1 MSYSNAQYSD
11 LLRAINQTGS
21 VYNYGNPQFVNPYS
35 GAAYSPFNYREIMSR
50 KTAPVDP
57 RSAFTDYKP
66 SFAES
71 LATGSLGYQMGSQ
84 GLEPMA
90 KGIYSSLAEK
100 SYAGS
105 TAGLTLGSTIYGATR
120 DQNPYEVSPAEQ
132 FGNIAG
138 PAAAG
143 YSMAPMLLGAKAGP
157 WGALIGAIA
166 GIFINKAQIR
176 KAEEL
181 DIKTEKEFQEERT
194 EYTEDIAKEAEE
206 QREQYALG
214 AEADLWGQEASKYS
228 NQYGAYA
235 NPYGQ
240 SYYDKGGKMKLY
252 NGGGGYG
259 DPPSVWGCMDSVAL
273 NYNPAATMDD
283 GTCTFAYPSD
293 TDKDIIDKAGASGEE
308 NVNPDR
314 LTDAQLELLPLTL
327 ESGPTRPPYESPIQ
341 RFTKEKAPISE
352 VVEEPISPRSNV
364 FLKDKRTS
372 AAPED
377 LEAYRWDLLNP
388 YIRENVDIFDKGGK
402 LTSKKKSKL
411 KKLGRKGDS
420 ELAHINPQEK
430 AMLEAMGGSGTTNPY
445 TGLPEYHYEGWNPFN
460 AHNTGH
466 LNEGIESLFNPTMEG
481 GVLRD
486 INEWSTSTSP
496 SDYKWADSENWM
508 EMGAEAGW
516 LGPPEPEPSN
526 YLQANPRLAKDP
538 RKRRPEDRVNVVDP
552 FGGGIGQ
559 MSDTGSPSTFQFENY
574 RWDLANPYIR
584 ENVDIFDKGGK
595 LTKKEKSKLKKL
607 GRRGDTELAHVNP
620 QEKAMLKAMGGSG
633 TINPYTGLKEYHATW
648 NVGHMLGHGVDLVT
662 SPIEFISDVIGGEED
677 AFGQFVDNLT
687 FGEAGMGPDQTK
699 TAVYNEE
706 TGGYEIQTSQPGTTL
721 GFDPT
726 GEKIG
731 AAGLYGETPTGT
743 GTIIGQTVSGTGW
756 GYNEPAYI
764 GAAPRS
770 ARQRATAEDKI
781 KVVNP
786 FQSGFGGP
794 EGDKQASAMG
804 LENYRWD
811 LANPYIRENVDIFDE
826 GGVVNQPESLPVDSM
841 FNRQLF
847 AESSFNPSA
856 ESSAGAL
863 GLSQITE
870 PTFNDMI
877 GWGWVP
883 EGKEFSDLKTDT
895 DLAVNLQERYMND
908 LMTREWN
915 KGSEDV
921 VKAKAL
927 AAYNMGPT
935 ALVNVLNKEKEK
947 GTDIY
952 NTLDWVN
959 NLSNYKKGYKETTNY
974 VNKIM
979 LGGSEKY
986 EQEYTDAWKAGG
998 KEYDQGGITNTVAEF
1013 TGNELIINNQS
1024 AVEAGIKENNPSKAA
1039 APIRLAM
1046 QKGFVTPGQ
1055 ETHGGNPMPVD
1066 DQGFIY
1072 TKGGKLPFRVR
1083 KNAGIYDHATD
1094 QFKQDM
1100 TDEQIMAV
1108 AKNNINKWE
1117 KNNMA

>member
-35 GAAYSPFNYREIMSR
+35 GAAYSPFNYREIISR

-57 RSAFTDYKP
+57 RSEFTDYKP

-71 LATGSLGYQMGSQ
+71 LATGSLGYQIGSKGLTPAVQGMVNQGAYTANLGQRLLLKDPTLTTGQIASKAASRQ
-84 GLEPMA
+84 GLGA
-90 KGIYSSLAEK
+90 
-100 SYAGS
+100 
-105 TAGLTLGSTIYGATR
+105 TGLTTAATLYGATR
-120 DQNPYEVSPAEQ
+120 DQNPYEQSTIEQLGTVGSSAMAGASIGGMVSA
-132 FGNIAG
+132 GSAAG
-138 PAAAG
+138 P
-143 YSMAPMLLGAKAGP
+143 
-157 WGALIGAIA
+157 IGAIVGLLA
-166 GIFINKAQIR
+166 GLYINNRQRQKAADLSTE
-176 KAEEL
+176 AEE
-181 DIKTEKEFQEERT
+181 TFQEERT

-402 LTSKKKSKL
+402 LTNKEKTKL
-411 KKLGRKGDS
+411 KKLGRKGDT
-420 ELAHINPQEK
+420 ELAHVNPQEK
-430 AMLEAMGGSGTTNPY
+430 AMLEAMGGSGTT
-445 TGLPEYHYEGWNPFN
+445 
-460 AHNTGH
+460 
-466 LNEGIESLFNPTMEG
+466 
-481 GVLRD
+481 
-486 INEWSTSTSP
+486 
-496 SDYKWADSENWM
+496 
-508 EMGAEAGW
+508 
-516 LGPPEPEPSN
+516 
-526 YLQANPRLAKDP
+526 
-538 RKRRPEDRVNVVDP
+538 
-552 FGGGIGQ
+552 
-559 MSDTGSPSTFQFENY
+559 
-574 RWDLANPYIR
+574 
-584 ENVDIFDKGGK
+584 
-595 LTKKEKSKLKKL
+595 
-607 GRRGDTELAHVNP
+607 
-620 QEKAMLKAMGGSG
+620 
-633 TINPYTGLKEYHATW
+633 NPYTGLKEYHATW

-786 FQSGFGGP
+786 FQSGFGGS

-915 KGSEDV
+915 QGSEDV

-935 ALVNVLNKEKEK
+935 GLVKKLNKLKAD
-947 GTDIY
+947 GVDIY
-952 NTLDWVN
+952 NNLDWIN
-959 NLSNYKKGYKETTNY
+959 QLNSETTDY

-979 LGGSEKY
+979 LGGSEKF
-986 EQEYTDAWKAGG
+986 EQEYTDAWKSGG

-1013 TGNELIINNQS
+1013 TGNEMIVNNQA

-1066 DQGFIY
+1066 DKGFIY

-1083 KNAGIYDHATD
+1083 KGAGVYDHATD

-1108 AKNNINKWE
+1108 AKKNMNKWE

>member
-11 LLRAINQTGS
+11 LLRAVNQTGS

-57 RSAFTDYKP
+57 RSAYTDYDP
-66 SFAES
+66 TAGRI
-71 LATGSLGYQMGSQ
+71 ATGAMGYQIGSE
-84 GLEPMA
+84 GLVPAA
-90 KGIYSSLAEK
+90 KGIYSSLAQK
-100 SYAGS
+100 SYGGS
-105 TAGLTLGSTIYGATR
+105 TVGLTAGATLYGAGR
-120 DQNPYEVSPAEQ
+120 DQNPYELGTFEQISNVASPALA
-132 FGNIAG
+132 GATIGPMIASG
-138 PAAAG
+138 AAAG
-143 YSMAPMLLGAKAGP
+143 P
-157 WGALIGAIA
+157 IGAIVGLMA
-166 GIFINKAQIR
+166 GIFMNEAQKR
-176 KAEEL
+176 KTEQANIDAEE
-181 DIKTEKEFQEERT
+181 TFQEERT

-214 AEADLWGQEASKYS
+214 AEADIWGQEASKYS

-259 DPPSVWGCMDSVAL
+259 DPPSVWGCMDSVAY
-273 NYNPAATMDD
+273 NYNPQATMDD
-283 GTCTFAYPSD
+283 GSCIFREDEIKPNV
-293 TDKDIIDKAGASGEE
+293 E
-308 NVNPDR
+308 NLNPD
-314 LTDAQLELLPLTL
+314 QLSDEQLDMVTEWGTTWLPSI
-327 ESGPTRPPYESPIQ
+327 ERPPYEPPIQ
-341 RFTKEKAPISE
+341 RLTKEKAPISE
-352 VVEEPISPRSNV
+352 IVEEPISPRSNV

-411 KKLGRKGDS
+411 KKLGR
-420 ELAHINPQEK
+420 H
-430 AMLEAMGGSGTTNPY
+430 
-445 TGLPEYHYEGWNPFN
+445 
-460 AHNTGH
+460 
-466 LNEGIESLFNPTMEG
+466 
-481 GVLRD
+481 
-486 INEWSTSTSP
+486 
-496 SDYKWADSENWM
+496 
-508 EMGAEAGW
+508 
-516 LGPPEPEPSN
+516 
-526 YLQANPRLAKDP
+526 
-538 RKRRPEDRVNVVDP
+538 
-552 FGGGIGQ
+552 
-559 MSDTGSPSTFQFENY
+559 
-574 RWDLANPYIR
+574 
-584 ENVDIFDKGGK
+584 
-595 LTKKEKSKLKKL
+595 
-607 GRRGDTELAHVNP
+607 GDTELAHVNP

-633 TINPYTGLKEYHATW
+633 TTNPYTGLKEYHASW

-699 TAVYNEE
+699 TAIYNEE

-726 GEKIG
+726 GET
-731 AAGLYGETPTGT
+731 AGSAQLHLQTPTGVGGAQT
-743 GTIIGQTVSGTGW
+743 GQAIYGDPWYGES
-756 GYNEPAYI
+756 PAYK

-770 ARQRATAEDKI
+770 SRQRATPEDKI

-826 GGVVNQPESLPVDSM
+826 GGVLQSESLPVDSM

-847 AESSFNPSA
+847 VESSFNPSA
-856 ESSAGAL
+856 ESDAGAL

-908 LMTREWN
+908 LMSREWN
-915 KGSEDV
+915 TGSEDV

-935 ALVNVLNKEKEK
+935 GLVKELNKLKSQDV
-947 GTDIY
+947 DIY
-952 NTLDWVN
+952 NSLDWIN
-959 NLSNYKKGYKETTNY
+959 QLNSETKNY

-979 LGGSEKY
+979 LGGNEKF
-986 EQEYTDAWKAGG
+986 EQDYTKSWKAGG
-998 KEYDQGGITNTVAEF
+998 KNYDQGGITNAVAEF
-1013 TGNELIINNQS
+1013 TGNEMIVNNQ
-1024 AVEAGIKENNPSKAA
+1024 AVVEAGIKENNPSKAA
-1039 APIRLAM
+1039 GPIRLAM
-1046 QKGFVTPGQ
+1046 QEGFVTPGQ

-1072 TKGGKLPFRVR
+1072 TKGGKLPFKVR
-1083 KNAGIYDHATD
+1083 KGAGIYDHATD

-1117 KNNMA
+1117 KNNMN

>member
-35 GAAYSPFNYREIMSR
+35 GAAYSPFNYREIISR

-57 RSAFTDYKP
+57 RSAYTDYDP
-66 SFAES
+66 TAGRI
-71 LATGSLGYQMGSQ
+71 ATGAMGYQIGSE
-84 GLEPMA
+84 GLVPAA
-90 KGIYSSLAEK
+90 KGIYSSLAQK

-105 TAGLTLGSTIYGATR
+105 TAGLTLGATLYGAGR
-120 DQNPYEVSPAEQ
+120 DMNPYELGTFEQISNVASPALL
-132 FGNIAG
+132 GSTIGPMISGAGAAG
-138 PAAAG
+138 PV
-143 YSMAPMLLGAKAGP
+143 
-157 WGALIGAIA
+157 GAIVGLMA
-166 GIFINKAQIR
+166 GIFMNEAAKR
-176 KAEEL
+176 
-181 DIKTEKEFQEERT
+181 KTEQANIDAEKQFQEERT

-252 NGGGGYG
+252 NGGGGMEGGYE
-259 DPPSVWGCMDSVAL
+259 DQYVWGCMDSVAY
-273 NYNPAATMDD
+273 NYNPQATMDD
-283 GTCTFAYPSD
+283 GSCIFREDEINPNV
-293 TDKDIIDKAGASGEE
+293 E
-308 NVNPDR
+308 NLNPD
-314 LTDAQLELLPLTL
+314 QLSDEQLDMVTEWGTTWLPSI
-327 ESGPTRPPYESPIQ
+327 ERPPYEPPIQ
-341 RFTKEKAPISE
+341 RLTKEKAPISE
-352 VVEEPISPRSNV
+352 IVEEPISPRSNV

-402 LTSKKKSKL
+402 LTNKEKTKL
-411 KKLGRKGDS
+411 KKLGRKGDT
-420 ELAHINPQEK
+420 ELAHVNPQEK
-430 AMLEAMGGSGTTNPY
+430 AMLEAMGGSGTT
-445 TGLPEYHYEGWNPFN
+445 
-460 AHNTGH
+460 
-466 LNEGIESLFNPTMEG
+466 
-481 GVLRD
+481 
-486 INEWSTSTSP
+486 
-496 SDYKWADSENWM
+496 
-508 EMGAEAGW
+508 
-516 LGPPEPEPSN
+516 
-526 YLQANPRLAKDP
+526 
-538 RKRRPEDRVNVVDP
+538 
-552 FGGGIGQ
+552 
-559 MSDTGSPSTFQFENY
+559 
-574 RWDLANPYIR
+574 
-584 ENVDIFDKGGK
+584 
-595 LTKKEKSKLKKL
+595 
-607 GRRGDTELAHVNP
+607 
-620 QEKAMLKAMGGSG
+620 
-633 TINPYTGLKEYHATW
+633 NPYTGLKEYHATW

-915 KGSEDV
+915 QGSEDV

-935 ALVNVLNKEKEK
+935 GLVKKLNKLKAD
-947 GTDIY
+947 GVDIY
-952 NTLDWVN
+952 NNLDWIN
-959 NLSNYKKGYKETTNY
+959 QLNSETTDY

-979 LGGSEKY
+979 LGGSEKF
-986 EQEYTDAWKAGG
+986 EQEYTDAWKSGG

-1066 DQGFIY
+1066 DKGFIY